1 MKKHISFLVKK
12 RLIALPKTKDA
23 INHNSTT
30 DKFVYDPMNSVPSY
44 GGNVCCTGNAIEG
57 GNDTHVYQ

>member
-30 DKFVYDPMNSVPSY
+30 DKFVYDPMNPVPSY
-44 GGNVCCTGNAIEG
+44 G
-57 GNDTHVYQ
+57 